1 MKGKATKEEWDAHHA
16 HMADLKEKVAAHRKA
31 RGEARDPS
39 LGRTLPERTRQ
50 MARRVT
56 YTERPKDQGPRVE
69 FSRARM
75 AAVRA
80 ERDRRIAEGRVEP
93 DGVRRAD
100 TEEGGV

>member
-1 MKGKATKEEWDAHHA
+1 MMSERD
-16 HMADLKEKVAAHRKA
+16 RQKA
-31 RGEARDPS
+31 RRE
-39 LGRTLPERTRQ
+39 
-50 MARRVT
+50 T

-93 DGVRRAD
+93 DGVRRP
-100 TEEGGV
+100 EGEGDA